1 MHQAPFRRK
10 LKLCNGTTT
19 YAYSRL
25 VTRIFS
31 YIVRVDSGFAP
42 NPFHGFCT
50 LATCKPKIRGAAQVG
65 DWIVGTGSKSKGR
78 DGKLVFAMRVE
89 EAMSFQEY
97 WEDPQFLR
105 KRPDMK
111 STWDRACGDN
121 IYYRDPKDSEFR
133 QVPSYH
139 CCPDGT
145 SNRDMLV
152 HDTKVDR
159 VLVGA
164 DFIYWGGDGPPIPD
178 FRGVRIAHTGVGHR
192 SKFSDPVVREFVE
205 LDPQLRRRW
214 PLRRT
219 SRSPTVP
226 V

>member
-1 MHQAPFRRK
+1 
-10 LKLCNGTTT
+10 
-19 YAYSRL
+19 
-25 VTRIFS
+25 
-31 YIVRVDSGFAP
+31 
-42 NPFHGFCT
+42 
-50 LATCKPKIRGAAQVG
+50 
-65 DWIVGTGSKSKGR
+65 
-78 DGKLVFAMRVE
+78 MRVE

-121 IYYRDPKDSEFR
+121 IYYRDPNDSEFR

-192 SKFSDPVVREFVE
+192 SKFSDPVVREFVNWIRSFDADGRCGVP
-205 LDPQLRRRW
+205 LDLRR
-214 PLRRT
+214 
-219 SRSPTVP
+219 SPCDLP
-226 V
+226 DGRAAEYG